1 MEGEP
6 MNVLITGGAGFIGSY
21 LAADLLARGDT
32 VVVLDDLST
41 GRLENIRHL
50 EGNKNL
56 SLVAGSILE
65 QELTEELIKGC
76 DVVYHLA
83 AAVGVKYVVDDPLK
97 SIRINI
103 LGSENVLRSCAR
115 WRRKVFVASTSEV
128 YGKGNGAPFKEADDL
143 LMGPTSSLR
152 WSYACSKALDEYMAL
167 AYFKKYRLPVVIG
180 RFFNTCGPRQRG
192 EYGMVIPR
200 FVRNALL
207 GRPLSVYGD
216 GTQSRSFGFVGD
228 AVNAVIALME
238 TPAAEGQVFNI
249 GRPEEVRIRDLAQK
263 VIDLTLSTSKIEF
276 MSYAEAYGESFEDIK
291 WRVPDISKIYRLT
304 GWQPKVDLEELLLK
318 VIEYEK
324 SVLPHSTVVEFER
337 CSVAS

>member
-65 QELTEELIKGC
+65 AELTEELIKGC

-103 LGSENVLRSCAR
+103 LGSENVL
-115 WRRKVFVASTSEV
+115 
-128 YGKGNGAPFKEADDL
+128 
-143 LMGPTSSLR
+143 
-152 WSYACSKALDEYMAL
+152 
-167 AYFKKYRLPVVIG
+167 
-180 RFFNTCGPRQRG
+180 
-192 EYGMVIPR
+192 
-200 FVRNALL
+200 
-207 GRPLSVYGD
+207 
-216 GTQSRSFGFVGD
+216 
-228 AVNAVIALME
+228 
-238 TPAAEGQVFNI
+238 
-249 GRPEEVRIRDLAQK
+249 
-263 VIDLTLSTSKIEF
+263 
-276 MSYAEAYGESFEDIK
+276 
-291 WRVPDISKIYRLT
+291 
-304 GWQPKVDLEELLLK
+304 
-318 VIEYEK
+318 
-324 SVLPHSTVVEFER
+324 
-337 CSVAS
+337 